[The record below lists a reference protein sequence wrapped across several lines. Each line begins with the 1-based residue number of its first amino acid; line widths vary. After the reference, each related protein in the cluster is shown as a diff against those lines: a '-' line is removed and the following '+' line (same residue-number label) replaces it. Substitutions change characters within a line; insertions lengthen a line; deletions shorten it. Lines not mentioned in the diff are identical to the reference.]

1 MRTVTLLAIVATA
14 WAGLAR
20 GSTAAEPDTQALAR
34 QLSAATVTVRV
45 TVPPEE
51 GVVVS
56 SGVSLDDGYVVTFSN
71 HPGNAEYRVT
81 LPDGA
86 QAVAEARVIDL
97 YSGLT
102 LLQLRPQQGQEMP
115 QLGKLSAANE
125 VPPVGAVIVTAA
137 ASGLEQPVVSRGILG
152 GVERTLGGS
161 GLPPLLQ
168 CDVRTTDTSSGAAVV
183 NADGELVGIVAVTA
197 REGRSGGWTYAVPVS
212 HVERLRRA
220 LAQKQAGEDRLVILQ
235 RQRPVL
241 GLTMVAGEEPGTVMV
256 ERLAA
261 KGPAEK
267 CGVAKDDQ
275 IVEVDGLKVRSVY
288 QVVALVLKKQP
299 GDRMEFVVRR
309 GGTDRKIAVTL
320 AGGSVVEPSQVV
332 RNPAQVAEHK
342 ITIRRSGD
350 QYDIDRPKVLP
361 LAQGAPAEEQ
371 PQPQAPPATKEQLDL
386 LQEQVTRF
394 ATYIERLRESI
405 RERDEELIKLRQEVE
420 DLRKQVGK

>member
-14 WAGLAR
+14 WALPAR
-20 GSTAAEPDTQALAR
+20 GLTAAEPDTEALAR
-34 QLSAATVTVRV
+34 QLSAATVTIRV

-56 SGVSLDDGYVVTFSN
+56 SGVSLGDGFVVTYSN
-71 HPGNAEYRVT
+71 HPGNAKYRIT

-86 QAVAEARVIDL
+86 QAAAEPRVIDL

-102 LLQLRPQQGQEMP
+102 LLQLRPQQNEALP
-115 QLGKLSAANE
+115 AIGKLSAAKE
-125 VPPVGAVIVTAA
+125 VPAVGAVLVTAA
-137 ASGLEQPVVSRGILG
+137 AAGLEQPVVSRGILG

-183 NADGELVGIVAVTA
+183 NAAGELVGIVAVTA

-220 LAQKQAGEDRLVILQ
+220 LAQKQAGDDRLVILQ
-235 RQRPVL
+235 RQRPLL

-256 ERLAA
+256 ERLEAQ
-261 KGPAEK
+261 GPAEK

-288 QVVALVLKKQP
+288 QVVAMVLKKQP

-309 GGTDRKIAVTL
+309 GGVDRKIAVTL
-320 AGGSVVEPSQVV
+320 AGGSVVQPSEVV
-332 RNPAQVAEHK
+332 RNPAQVAEQK

-350 QYDIDRPKVLP
+350 QYDIDRPKVVP
-361 LAQGAPAEEQ
+361 LAQP
-371 PQPQAPPATKEQLDL
+371 APPEEPGQQPGPSGAQEQLEL
-386 LQEQVTRF
+386 LQEQVSRF
-394 ATYIERLRESI
+394 ATYIERLRESL
-405 RERDEELIKLRQEVE
+405 RERDDELSKLRQEVE
-420 DLRKQVGK
+420 ALRKQVGN